1 MGNMVYKFFY
11 KKTGSGVN
19 VNEVLA
25 QELHKL
31 MIKKFKRRKVY
42 TRLKDNIWPADLA
55 EMGSITSKNRGGKF
69 LFCAVDVFTKYAW
82 FKTLQ
87 DKKAKT
93 VLNAFIKIVNE
104 SKRKLS
110 TLWANQG
117 EKITITLC
125 KSG

>member
-1 MGNMVYKFFY
+1 MG
-11 KKTGSGVN
+11 
-19 VNEVLA
+19 
-25 QELHKL
+25 
-31 MIKKFKRRKVY
+31 
-42 TRLKDNIWPADLA
+42 P
-55 EMGSITSKNRGGKF
+55 ITSKNRGGKF